1 MITSLRNS
9 PSSKHSRSSLVTPNP
24 PLVGG
29 GGYTINL
36 KSKNKVKIYWYWI
49 SYYLRDF
56 LYETITGQW
65 YSVTQIRRVKNIWP
79 GINNDIFL
87 PLSSQATNGTPIE
100 YYLFFSNTFHVG

>member
-36 KSKNKVKIYWYWI
+36 KKVKLKLKHTDSKNPSIKEICYM
-49 SYYLRDF
+49 
-56 LYETITGQW
+56 EQ
-65 YSVTQIRRVKNIWP
+65 YSVF
-79 GINNDIFL
+79 NNH
-87 PLSSQATNGTPIE
+87 NVE
-100 YYLFFSNTFHVG
+100 